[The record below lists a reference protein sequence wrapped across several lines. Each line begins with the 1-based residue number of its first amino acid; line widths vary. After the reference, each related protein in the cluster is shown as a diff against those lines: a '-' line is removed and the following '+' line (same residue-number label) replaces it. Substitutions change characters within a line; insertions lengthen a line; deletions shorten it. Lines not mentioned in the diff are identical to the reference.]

1 MKLCIIITYFNS
13 YWIGLQII
21 IFFKFWHLNTAL
33 CVAILGDIFP
43 TMFFLDKTLSLNI
56 SLDPLKKS
64 LTLKANGMEA
74 VQKVVKA

>member
-1 MKLCIIITYFNS
+1 M
-13 YWIGLQII
+13 
-21 IFFKFWHLNTAL
+21 IFFKVLTVEYRFYGRE
-33 CVAILGDIFP
+33 AILDDIFP

-64 LTLKANGMEA
+64 LTLKVNGMEA

>member
-13 YWIGLQII
+13 YWIGLQTM
-21 IFFKFWHLNTAL
+21 IFFKFWHSNTGF
-33 CVAILGDIFP
+33 VAILGDIFP

-64 LTLKANGMEA
+64 LTLKVNGMEA